1 MVVIRQSRRRWEDAY
16 EWTEFDG
23 LSSTV
28 KTLGGFGNLEDN
40 VLYFPDGSFRALALR
55 SFCMKS
61 DTWSIWWLDARN
73 PTTLDV
79 PVVGKFSNHIG
90 VFFADDLLDGQAIEV
105 RFTWTATPGG
115 KSPLGSGFFQG
126 PRQNMG
132 NELDDGFRAR
142 RTGNGSHS
150 ALKAETANG
159 GERPGAVVEAKPE

>member
-40 VLYFPDGSFRALALR
+40 VLYFPEGSFRALALR

-105 RFTWTATPGG
+105 RFTWTATPGENPRWDQAFS
-115 KSPLGSGFFQG
+115 KDQG
-126 PRQNMG
+126 RTWETNWMM
-132 NELDDGFRAR
+132 DFVRA
-142 RTGNGSHS
+142 
-150 ALKAETANG
+150 AQEMAAIQ
-159 GERPGAVVEAKPE
+159 P

>member
-40 VLYFPDGSFRALALR
+40 VLYFPEGSFRALALR

-105 RFTWTATPGG
+105 RFTWTVTPGENPRWDQAFS
-115 KSPLGSGFFQG
+115 KDQG
-126 PRQNMG
+126 RTWETNWMM
-132 NELDDGFRAR
+132 DFVRA
-142 RTGNGSHS
+142 
-150 ALKAETANG
+150 AQEMAAIQ
-159 GERPGAVVEAKPE
+159 P